1 MTPKYFF
8 NAKIMEPM
16 KSITETGHAK
26 NVAVFEKLIAFCT
39 DYGPAYNPSRNE
51 LKLDELNK
59 KRDEA
64 RIALAE
70 VKHAKAMLKQAI
82 ADRQTIFSLLKPLAT
97 RILNALKAS
106 GVSDKTVDNVRSI
119 NRKIQGRRAAAV
131 KMTPAEE
138 NAEETPKRTI
148 SVSQQSFD
156 NQVEHLLRIIAILE
170 IQPLYQPNE
179 PDLKIDALKNYAQK
193 LQDANQ
199 IVIKATTAQV
209 NALAARDA
217 ILYSEHTGMVDIA
230 LSVKKYVLS
239 IFGTNSPEYKRISAF
254 AFRNKV

>member
-1 MTPKYFF
+1 
-8 NAKIMEPM
+8 M
-16 KSITETGHAK
+16 KSMAETGHAK

-39 DYGPAYNPSRNE
+39 DYGAAYNPSRNE
-51 LKLDELNK
+51 LKLAELNK

-64 RIALAE
+64 RAALAD
-70 VKHAKAMLKQAI
+70 VKHAKAMLTQAI
-82 ADRQTIFSLLKPLAT
+82 ADRQNIFSLLKPLAT
-97 RILNALKAS
+97 RILSALKAS
-106 GVSDKTVDNVRSI
+106 GVSDKTVDSVRSL
-119 NRKIQGRRAAAV
+119 NRKIQGRRASSV
-131 KMTPAEE
+131 KMKPAEE

-156 NQVEHLLRIIAILE
+156 NQVEHLLQIIAILE

-179 PDLKIDALKNYAQK
+179 DDLKIDALRNYALR

-217 ILYSEHTGMVDIA
+217 VLYSEHTGMVDIA
-230 LSVKKYVLS
+230 LNVKKYVQS
-239 IFGTNSPEYKRISAF
+239 VFGTNSSEYKRISSF
-254 AFRNKV
+254 IFRNNV